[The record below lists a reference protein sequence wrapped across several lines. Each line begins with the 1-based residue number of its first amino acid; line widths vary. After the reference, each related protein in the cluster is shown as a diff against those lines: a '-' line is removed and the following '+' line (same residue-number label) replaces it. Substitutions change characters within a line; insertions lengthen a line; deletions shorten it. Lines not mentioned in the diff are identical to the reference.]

1 MRTIFELT
9 GGKSSRFPAKILST
23 VFSSI
28 FDQFCV
34 GQFKT
39 TQSLSHYK
47 IQQNLDLLAVYL
59 FLWVL
64 THSLKSLNFAVL
76 FYTFKIQSE
85 IWKSNHFDCF
95 SKNCYWYSYFESQQY
110 WNGNGIAFE
119 ANLES
124 YEKER
129 WTFGYKKKYRHVL
142 CILTSEWVEIIFL
155 AF

>member
-85 IWKSNHFDCF
+85 I
-95 SKNCYWYSYFESQQY
+95 
-110 WNGNGIAFE
+110 
-119 ANLES
+119 
-124 YEKER
+124 
-129 WTFGYKKKYRHVL
+129 
-142 CILTSEWVEIIFL
+142 
-155 AF
+155 